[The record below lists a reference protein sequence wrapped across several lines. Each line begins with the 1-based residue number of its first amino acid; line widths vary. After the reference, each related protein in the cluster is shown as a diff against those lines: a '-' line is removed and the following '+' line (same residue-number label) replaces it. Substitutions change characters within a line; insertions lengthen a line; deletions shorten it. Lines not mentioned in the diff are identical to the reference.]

1 MNMGLIFNIQRFSIA
16 DGPGIRTTVFMKGCP
31 LHCAWCHNPEG
42 QLSSPEL
49 VWHDMRCIGA
59 RECLRVCPED
69 ALTLTREGMSIER
82 KNCNACGECV
92 RACPSAA
99 LEVMGRNWSAEELMA
114 EILKDEVF
122 YETSSGGVTFSG
134 GEPMMQ
140 VDFLTEVLPK
150 CRQNRLHVALDTCG
164 ATSWESFERV
174 LPWVNLVLYD
184 LKIMDA
190 NRHKASTGVD
200 NSLILENARRLA
212 DRRVPMWIRTPVIP
226 GYTNDYENITAIAR
240 FIREELPTVER
251 WDLLA
256 YTNLGKPKYA
266 RLDRKYQLAQAP
278 LLSRNEIESVWR
290 TAVDLVPVAHWSGA
304 TRAVEVTN

>member
-1 MNMGLIFNIQRFSIA
+1 M
-16 DGPGIRTTVFMKGCP
+16 V
-31 LHCAWCHNPEG
+31 
-42 QLSSPEL
+42 
-49 VWHDMRCIGA
+49 
-59 RECLRVCPED
+59 
-69 ALTLTREGMSIER
+69 
-82 KNCNACGECV
+82 
-92 RACPSAA
+92 
-99 LEVMGRNWSAEELMA
+99 

-134 GEPMMQ
+134 GEPLAQ

-150 CRQNRLHVALDTCG
+150 CRQNRLHVTLDTCG
-164 ATSWESFERV
+164 SVSWESLERV
-174 LPWVNLVLYD
+174 LPWLNLVLYD

-190 NRHKASTGVD
+190 DRHKACTGIR

-226 GYTNDYENITAIAR
+226 GYTNDKENLTAIAH

-266 RLDRKYQLAQAP
+266 RLGRNYQLAQAP
-278 LLSRNEIESVWR
+278 LLTRNEMESAWK
-290 TAVDLVPVAHWSGA
+290 TAVGLVPVARWSGA
-304 TRAVEVTN
+304 TRALEVSN